1 MELYTL
7 ENPRTEAVLCGTAAV
22 AYASCAVLDRA
33 ALGPL
38 ASRAAR
44 VPGGVN
50 ERRPRAAGSP
60 IRNAGD
66 ALTRIASFE
75 RRLRSVASLR
85 AERGMGPCSGARSTH
100 RFVIIQLRMRS
111 PRGCGRASFHS
122 HGHARPV
129 LNLGRPTPL

>member
-1 MELYTL
+1 MRRVRYLI
-7 ENPRTEAVLCGTAAV
+7 VLHV
-22 AYASCAVLDRA
+22 
-33 ALGPL
+33 GPL

-85 AERGMGPCSGARSTH
+85 AERNGTLQRRTLDPSFCNYPVTHAQSARVWSCQFPLAWSRAP
-100 RFVIIQLRMRS
+100 RFESRS
-111 PRGCGRASFHS
+111 AHS
-122 HGHARPV
+122 SITAA
-129 LNLGRPTPL
+129 